1 MEYQK
6 ITKLLGSTLDKVPRF
21 ITKKWREVYDQS
33 GGTCNTN
40 KQIRFK
46 TSMLRS
52 DLCDYSD
59 TYILVKGKIT
69 VRKGRNNNDN
79 NNAYGKKLA
88 FKNNAPFIYGI
99 SKINGKLIE
108 NAEDLDVVIPMY
120 NLLA

>member
-21 ITKKWREVYDQS
+21 ITKWIDVYDQS
-33 GGTCNTN
+33 GGTYNTN

-59 TYILVKGKIT
+59 AYILVKE
-69 VRKGRNNNDN
+69 
-79 NNAYGKKLA
+79 KLLSLIQIIMPMI
-88 FKNNAPFIYGI
+88 KN
-99 SKINGKLIE
+99 
-108 NAEDLDVVIPMY
+108 
-120 NLLA
+120 